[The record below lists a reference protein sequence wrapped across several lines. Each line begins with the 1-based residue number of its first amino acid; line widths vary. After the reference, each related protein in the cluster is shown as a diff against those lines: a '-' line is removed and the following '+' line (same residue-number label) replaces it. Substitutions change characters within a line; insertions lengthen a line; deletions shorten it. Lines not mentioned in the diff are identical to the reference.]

1 MFSSDRVKLIW
12 RIWALELAS
21 LVLSLLFFAIIV
33 VVLHRFNGRDLPTWP
48 LKITLNSFLSL
59 FTTLTKAAML
69 VPVCAA
75 ISHLQWVWFRG
86 SGKSLYDFYLIDQ
99 ASRGAWGSVVLL
111 WRFRLQHLVA
121 CGAFLVAI
129 SALTS
134 PMTQLAIDYAVRNDS
149 TATAVTQIAWDIRYP
164 RDKLETHTNN
174 AIYTATYLDS
184 TGFRLPLPYE
194 KFTARDAIDCPT
206 ANCTFSRYQSLGV
219 CMKMADI
226 TSHLQVDEIELP
238 EGVERL
244 PTLETP
250 VPNYPVY
257 NVSLPGGYEFTH
269 QSYMTLFTDA
279 LMGNDTFAFRDDPM
293 LDARVVSVVV
303 INTVPLIRNETRSRI
318 SPEME
323 LGEIIDDTE
332 GLEHQAT
339 EILFHLCVQSLQTE
353 IVNGIETTKVVESS
367 TEFQSSSPAGRP
379 FIELDCGDIVYNGS
393 YTCTDQPD
401 HWNKTVTLK
410 GHGKASSDPARN
422 GEPDVFIADHRAIE
436 RLADRVRTE
445 LAGLGTVQILPNY
458 PNDKSLNVNAA
469 SPNFVNALFRHV
481 LYSFR
486 SLKTPEARP
495 NQLHNIYQNVATS
508 VSVLFRSNDFMLRA
522 SQEGM
527 FNVTGEALR
536 EVVYV
541 RITWPWILFLAVEI
555 VIAVV
560 FFLLAVL
567 RGSSTRGEPQQDAA
581 SMFRDAK
588 SSALATLVAL
598 GEDSRAAV
606 GDGLVPV
613 DRLENRAKEVRVRL
627 EGGQLVLVGE
637 DTKDER
643 SDRRSV

>member
-1 MFSSDRVKLIW
+1 MWKVGY
-12 RIWALELAS
+12 AHMPAS
-21 LVLSLLFFAIIV
+21 LVVV
-33 VVLHRFNGRDLPTWP
+33 VVLDRFNGRDLPTWP
-48 LKITLNSFLSL
+48 FKITLNSFLSL

-75 ISHLQWVWFRG
+75 ISHLQWVWYRG

-174 AIYTATYLDS
+174 AMYTATYLDS

-226 TSHLQVDEIELP
+226 TSHLQVEEIELP
-238 EGVERL
+238 EAVERL

-250 VPNYPVY
+250 VPDYPVY
-257 NVSLPGGYEFTH
+257 NVSLPGGFEFTH

-279 LMGNDTFAFRDDPM
+279 LMGNDTFAFRNDPM
-293 LDARVVSVVV
+293 QDARIVSVVV

-318 SPEME
+318 NPEME
-323 LGEIIDDTE
+323 LE

-367 TEFQSSSPAGRP
+367 TEFQSSSPAGRS

-401 HWNKTVTLK
+401 DWNKTVALK
-410 GHGKASSDPARN
+410 GNGKASSDPARN
-422 GEPDVFIADHRAIE
+422 GEPDVFIANHRAIE
-436 RLADRVRTE
+436 RLADRIRTE

-458 PNDKSLNVNAA
+458 PNHKSLNVNAA

-495 NQLHNIYQNVATS
+495 NQLQNIYQNVATS
-508 VSVLFRSNDFMLRA
+508 VSVLSVLPHLQRTNR
-522 SQEGM
+522 
-527 FNVTGEALR
+527 
-536 EVVYV
+536 
-541 RITWPWILFLAVEI
+541 
-555 VIAVV
+555 V
-560 FFLLAVL
+560 FELPSFC
-567 RGSSTRGEPQQDAA
+567 
-581 SMFRDAK
+581 
-588 SSALATLVAL
+588 
-598 GEDSRAAV
+598 
-606 GDGLVPV
+606 
-613 DRLENRAKEVRVRL
+613 
-627 EGGQLVLVGE
+627 
-637 DTKDER
+637 
-643 SDRRSV
+643 